1 MISIA
6 KFSEIRQRFD
16 HFASWAVWADE
27 GTNPKDNIDDLSVLD
42 PNVNPK
48 LLETLHGHS
57 ILLGLNISRTIERPL
72 GNFHDPRPM
81 ANDFKIRYAL
91 KNTSY
96 WGSYMT
102 DIIKDLEEKAS
113 GRMMRFLRNNRE
125 FEQENIR
132 KLRDEIAVLGFTS
145 PVLVTFGKDAEKI
158 AERNLGQEFTIVGIP
173 HYANYI
179 SKEDYRLRVCG
190 RLPELAW
197 YTNAEQTDAC
207 EAAVASPEVVASRA
221 FPHDRD
227 H

>member
-6 KFSEIRQRFD
+6 KFAEIRERFG

-27 GTNPKDNIDDLSVLD
+27 GKNPKDNIDDLSVLN

-48 LLETLHGHS
+48 LLKTLHENS
-57 ILLGLNISRTIERPL
+57 ILLGLNISRRIERPL

-81 ANDFKIRYAL
+81 ANDFKIRFAL

-102 DIIKDLEEKAS
+102 DIIKDFEEKAA
-113 GRMMRFLRNNRE
+113 GRMMNFLRNNRS

-132 KLRDEIAVLGFTS
+132 RLREEIEVLGS
-145 PVLVTFGKDAEKI
+145 SNPVLVTFGKDAEKI
-158 AERNLGQEFTIVGIP
+158 VKRNLGREFTIVGIP

-179 SKEDYRLRVCG
+179 SKEDYRELVCAQ
-190 RLPELAW
+190 LPELGCNR
-197 YTNAEQTDAC
+197 NAEQLD
-207 EAAVASPEVVASRA
+207 EGERG
-221 FPHDRD
+221 
-227 H
+227 